1 MNKWERMKV
10 AALASKGING
20 LIKIYQGLP
29 VLREEAK
36 IAEKVAKDI

>member
-1 MNKWERMKV
+1 MSKWEKAKV

-20 LIKIYQGLP
+20 LVKIYQGLP
-29 VLREEAK
+29 VLKEEAK